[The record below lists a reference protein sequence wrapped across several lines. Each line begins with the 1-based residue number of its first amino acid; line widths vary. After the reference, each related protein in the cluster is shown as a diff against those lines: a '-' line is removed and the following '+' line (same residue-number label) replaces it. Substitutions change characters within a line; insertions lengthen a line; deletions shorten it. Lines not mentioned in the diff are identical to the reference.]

1 MENKLPEIWVLVD
14 EVAGHNAQA
23 LGVAE
28 ALGLPFSKKKLI
40 YNKNAKLPNALKF
53 NSLSSLDLKK
63 SDNLTGSY
71 PDIIISCG
79 RKTAPIAIA
88 IKKAARKSGKNSF
101 ACHIMWPGCFT
112 TCGFDMVA
120 VPSHDNLNL
129 FQRNSKRVI
138 RTIGSPNRI
147 TKPFLLQEYR
157 IWDKTIGELPSPRIV
172 LLLGGDSRKTS
183 FTKDHAK
190 YLVNSISS
198 LVSNFNSSLLVTN
211 SRRTN
216 REVSDFVKEEFKRKI
231 GRYYY
236 FHDVHQS
243 KANPFFAFLQL
254 ADAIITTGDSISM
267 CSEAASTGK
276 PVYIFSPD
284 GNAPQ
289 KHRRFHDLLYKE
301 QYATEFNNASVDKI
315 LRENNL
321 NVFYANKTLNASSYV
336 ASEIKKRF
344 SERA

>member
-1 MENKLPEIWVLVD
+1 MDRLPEIWVLVD

-23 LGVAE
+23 IGVAE
-28 ALGLPFSKKKLI
+28 ALGMPFYKKKLI
-40 YNKNAKLPNALKF
+40 YNKKAKLPNFLKF
-53 NSLSSLDLKK
+53 SNFSSIDLKK
-63 SDNLTGSY
+63 SDNLTGNF

-79 RKTAPIAIA
+79 RKTAAIALA
-88 IKKAARKSGKNSF
+88 IKKGAKKAGKDCF

-112 TCGFDMVA
+112 SCGFDLVA
-120 VPSHDNLNL
+120 VPSHDNLNF
-129 FQRNSKRVI
+129 FQRKNKKVI

-147 TKPFLLQEYR
+147 TKSFLLQEYR
-157 IWDKTIGELPSPRIV
+157 IWDKTIGDLPSPKIA
-172 LLLGGDSRKTS
+172 LLIGGDSRKTS
-183 FTKDHAK
+183 LTKDHAK
-190 YLVNSISS
+190 YLINNVSSI
-198 LVSNFNSSLLVTN
+198 VSHFNSSLLVTN

-216 REVSDFVKEEFKRKI
+216 PEVSEFIKDEFKRKV

-236 FHDVHQS
+236 FHDVVQS

-254 ADAIITTGDSISM
+254 ADVVIVTGDSVSM

-289 KHRRFHDLLYKE
+289 KHRRFHELLYKE
-301 QYATEFNNASVDKI
+301 KYAIEFNKSTVDKI

-321 NVFYANKTLNASSYV
+321 NVFSVNKALNTSSFV
-336 ASEIKKRF
+336 AGEIRNRF
-344 SERA
+344 LNKN